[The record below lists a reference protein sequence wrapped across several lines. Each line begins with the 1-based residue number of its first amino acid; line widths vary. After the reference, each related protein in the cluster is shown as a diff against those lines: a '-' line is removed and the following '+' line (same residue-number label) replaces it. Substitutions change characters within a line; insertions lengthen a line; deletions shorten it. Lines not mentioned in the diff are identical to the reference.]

1 MGKAKLGS
9 WWAAGAAVCMLVSA
23 GVAAQSTP
31 ADPVGAPAPAAEPG
45 PAAAP
50 ASAAEPA
57 PGGAPEAVAPAP
69 AGAPAATRPAPVAQ
83 SRYNERGGGDQAAL
97 TALHRQSQQTI
108 VDAQIAEQRGT
119 TAAVRDY
126 AATIINNT
134 AATDAKMM
142 SYAQQ
147 QGMNVDSIR
156 LAPGALPNGALT
168 RVDLVSSPPDRFDAD
183 FAAKMVANSQA
194 ALDQTQKAQALA
206 RAPGMAPMLR
216 QIAPVLL
223 QQQADA
229 MALAAALP
237 TRPSPALQLPGEPS
251 GVSRTNTGVDTR
263 RGVAP

>member
-97 TALHRQSQQTI
+97 TALHRQNRQTMA
-108 VDAQIAEQRGT
+108 DARIAQQRGT
-119 TAAVRDY
+119 TAAVRDL
-126 AATIINNT
+126 ATTIISNT
-134 AATDAKMM
+134 ETADAKMM
-142 SYAQQ
+142 NYAQQ
-147 QGMNVDSIR
+147 QGMNVEAIQ
-156 LAPGALPNGALT
+156 LAAGALPNGALT
-168 RVDLVSSPPDRFDAD
+168 RVDLVNSPPARFDAD

-206 RAPGMAPMLR
+206 RAPGMAPML
-216 QIAPVLL
+216 QEIAPALL
-223 QQQADA
+223 QEQADA
-229 MALAAALP
+229 MSLVAALP
-237 TRPSPALQLPGEPS
+237 TPPSPALQFPGEPA
-251 GVSRTNTGVDTR
+251 GVSRTNTGIDTR